1 MPFTLDQKNLEDEGK
16 NKKSETFD
24 RRLTIGLWGA
34 SFGTKN
40 LGVAAL
46 TCGTIASFFHS
57 FPNGRIF
64 LLDYGREAAN
74 FRVAHPGGI
83 ATVEFVNIR
92 FSKRFYLSNNIAYLL
107 FLVIFLRIL
116 PFRRLRER
124 LLQRNHVLNAI
135 SNADIIS
142 SIAGGGR
149 FSDTYGLGRLIYV
162 VLPKILVQLLGKP
175 LVLLPQTVGPFHGIF
190 AKAIALFILRRS
202 RVVYTRDRSG
212 LETVRALTGHDHG
225 RLGFSYD
232 MGFALDPHI
241 RPEKIPPWLAEY
253 DESIPLVGLNVRGY
267 IYIGGYTRNNMFG
280 IETDYHRLIHN
291 LIA

>member
-24 RRLTIGLWGA
+24 RRLTIGLLGA

-46 TCGTIASFFHS
+46 PCGTIASFFHS

-92 FSKRFYLSNNIAYLL
+92 FSTRFYLSNNIAYLL

-116 PFRRLRER
+116 PFRRLRAR

-142 SIAGGGR
+142 STAGGDR
-149 FSDTYGLGRLIYV
+149 FSDTYGLGRLI
-162 VLPKILVQLLGKP
+162 LGVQKG
-175 LVLLPQTVGPFHGIF
+175 
-190 AKAIALFILRRS
+190 
-202 RVVYTRDRSG
+202 
-212 LETVRALTGHDHG
+212 
-225 RLGFSYD
+225 
-232 MGFALDPHI
+232 
-241 RPEKIPPWLAEY
+241 
-253 DESIPLVGLNVRGY
+253 
-267 IYIGGYTRNNMFG
+267 
-280 IETDYHRLIHN
+280 
-291 LIA
+291 